1 MGSPLIGRLA
11 QALLAMLTV
20 GALGLIMTGCGG
32 GTGSGTAVP
41 IPELESALA
50 DSLRSCAEIDDQ
62 VQAVA
67 CLSGVWATGVKG
79 AADTAVRLPAMDRLA
94 KKLGGVIGMSCHST
108 MHEVGR
114 VYAEDSKITLAN
126 LQDVLPRTNDPGCS
140 AGFAHGLL
148 IKLGDEVVA
157 AGPKR
162 VSDLCHGYGTRY
174 RVYSCI
180 HGLGHAYLRK
190 YERLPRALAACAALP
205 KRDAPDCAQGAFHDY
220 WFATAGVDQA
230 KAKMP
235 KGSNPRVVCAG
246 VRPDFVAGCWYRAF
260 LENPPRFPIRE
271 PSDLPRICAGL
282 SPVQRD
288 GCITAVNVVAS
299 PDPFEQ
305 LGGCARLAG
314 PDASSCIRGVAVQQ
328 LAGAKPDEQRELVEG
343 CRMFLATSQ
352 AGCVEWL
359 ARLMVVVTDGRFAQT
374 GCSRL
379 EPAAFREWCK
389 RGAARVDEPLYT
401 FS

>member
-1 MGSPLIGRLA
+1 MSRGSVRTV
-11 QALLAMLTV
+11 ALM
-20 GALGLIMTGCGG
+20 LGLCALVLSVAACGSESG
-32 GTGSGTAVP
+32 GQAVP

-50 DSLRSCAEIDDQ
+50 DSLRSCAENKDQ

-67 CLSGVWATGVKG
+67 CLSGVWAKGVRG
-79 AADTAVRLPAMDRLA
+79 ATDTAVRLPAMDRLSR
-94 KKLGGVIGMSCHST
+94 KVGGMVGMSCHST

-114 VYAEDSKITLAN
+114 AYAEDSKVTLAN

-162 VSDLCHGYGTRY
+162 VSALCHGYDTRY

-190 YERLPRALAACAALP
+190 YERLPRALSACASLP
-205 KRDAPDCAQGAFHDY
+205 ANDAPDCAQGAFHDY
-220 WFATAGVDQA
+220 WFATAGADEA
-230 KAKMP
+230 KAKTP
-235 KGSNPRVVCAG
+235 KGSNPRVVCSG
-246 VRPDFVAGCWYRAF
+246 VRTDFVAGCWYRAF

-282 SPVQRD
+282 SGVQRN

-305 LGGCARLAG
+305 LGGCARLSE
-314 PDASSCIRGVAVQQ
+314 PDATSCMRGVAVQQ
-328 LAGAKPDEQRELVEG
+328 LAGAKLQEQRDLIEG
-343 CRMFLATSQ
+343 CRMFAEGSQ
-352 AGCVEWL
+352 QGCVEWL
-359 ARLMVVVTDGRFAQT
+359 SRLMVVVTDGKFT
-374 GCSRL
+374 KLGCSRL
-379 EPAAFREWCK
+379 EPASFRGWC
-389 RGAARVDEPLYT
+389 RDGAARIDEPLYT